1 MKILVFSDSHGM
13 TDNMETALDEHRGAF
28 DAVIHLGDGA
38 GDLKRCALPEG
49 ARVIAVAGNYEDFFS
64 AYVPHDYLPEVT
76 AELGGVKVLCVHGHR
91 YGTLK
96 SEVYDRME
104 KGQNVLLDIDPQGAR
119 EVMSKEKDCVSVF
132 ILPPSY
138 HDLKVRLHTRN
149 TENEEEI
156 QRRLNNARGEIRQ
169 TDRYR
174 YLIVNDNLEL
184 AFEQLVAIVRA
195 EKQNTVRYF
204 PVIEE

>member
-1 MKILVFSDSHGM
+1 MKEIRKGMLLVISGPS
-13 TDNMETALDEHRGAF
+13 
-28 DAVIHLGDGA
+28 GA
-38 GDLKRCALPEG
+38 GKGTLV
-49 ARVIAVAGNYEDFFS
+49 ARLLEKDPSFCFSVSVTTRGRRENEIEDVHYHFIS
-64 AYVPHDYLPEVT
+64 E
-76 AELGGVKVLCVHGHR
+76 AEYDKLLAEDAFIEHASVHGHR

-104 KGQNVLLDIDPQGAR
+104 RGQNVLLDIDPQGAR
-119 EVMSKEKDCVSVF
+119 EVMRKEKDCVSVF

-156 QRRLNNARGEIRQ
+156 QRRLNNARGEIKQ
-169 TDRYR
+169 IDRYR

>member
-1 MKILVFSDSHGM
+1 MKEIRKGMLLVISGPS
-13 TDNMETALDEHRGAF
+13 
-28 DAVIHLGDGA
+28 GA
-38 GDLKRCALPEG
+38 GKGTLV
-49 ARVIAVAGNYEDFFS
+49 ARLLEKDPSFCFSVSVTTRGRRENEIEDVHYHFIS
-64 AYVPHDYLPEVT
+64 EEEYDKLL
-76 AELGGVKVLCVHGHR
+76 AEDTFIEHACVHGHR

-169 TDRYR
+169 MDRYR

-184 AFEQLVAIVRA
+184 AFEQLSAIVRA

-204 PVIEE
+204 PEIEE

>member
-1 MKILVFSDSHGM
+1 MKETRKGMLLVVSGPS
-13 TDNMETALDEHRGAF
+13 
-28 DAVIHLGDGA
+28 GA
-38 GDLKRCALPEG
+38 GKGTLVSKLLEKDPSFCFSVSVTTRCRRENE
-49 ARVIAVAGNYEDFFS
+49 IEDVHYHFIS
-64 AYVPHDYLPEVT
+64 EEEYDKLL
-76 AELGGVKVLCVHGHR
+76 AEDAFIEHASVHGHR

-104 KGQNVLLDIDPQGAR
+104 QGQNVLLDIDPQGAR
-119 EVMSKEKDCVSVF
+119 EVMRKEKDCVSVF

-169 TDRYR
+169 MDRYR

-184 AFEQLVAIVRA
+184 AFEQLTAIVRA

-204 PVIEE
+204 PEIGE